1 MMFYDAFMKLCEM
14 HGKSAREVLSGSGLS
29 KYAYHRWKNGTPT
42 LETRIKLAD
51 YFGITVEEL
60 DAYAKEETTPASAEA
75 SEETVQDNKSGNEV
89 EVFTHKDFGQIRTIQ
104 IDGEP
109 WFVGRDVAGALGYA
123 KPQNAIPT
131 FVDTDDTL
139 KRGITDNL
147 GRLQSTTVINES
159 GVYALVFG
167 SKLESAKAFKRW
179 VTHEVIPSIRK
190 HGAYLT
196 PQKIEDALL
205 NPDVLINLALQL
217 KAEKQKNAELTAKAV
232 YYDAE
237 AGASGSTNFRDTA
250 KMLGIS
256 EKKFIETV
264 LGEKYC
270 YRAVDKKIVPYS
282 QYMVAGW
289 FEVREV
295 YYGSPEDPHCT
306 IQTRITPYGREN
318 IYIRFKRKGIL

>member
-1 MMFYDAFMKLCEM
+1 MFYDAFMKLCEM

-29 KYAYHRWKNGTPT
+29 KYAYHRWKDGTPT

-51 YFGITVEEL
+51 YFGMTVEEL
-60 DAYAKEETTPASAEA
+60 DAYAKEETALAAAEA
-75 SEETVQDNKSGNEV
+75 SEETVQDNKSGGEI
-89 EVFTHKDFGQIRTIQ
+89 EVFTHKDFGKIRTLM

-109 WFVGRDVAGALGYA
+109 WFVAKDICAALELGTTSKA
-123 KPQNAIPT
+123 LERLDEDEKGVNSILTLGGNQNIS
-131 FVDTDDTL
+131 VV
-139 KRGITDNL
+139 
-147 GRLQSTTVINES
+147 SES
-159 GVYALVFG
+159 GLYSLVLG
-167 SKLESAKAFKRW
+167 SRKKEAKAFKRW

-205 NPDVLINLALQL
+205 NPDVIINLALQL
-217 KAEKQKNAELTAKAV
+217 KAEKQKNAELTAKAA
-232 YYDAE
+232 YYDAV

-264 LGEKYC
+264 LGKKYC

-306 IQTRITPYGREN
+306 IQTRITPYGRQN
-318 IYIRFKRKGIL
+318 IYIRFKREGIL

>member
-1 MMFYDAFMKLCEM
+1 MFYDAFMRLCEM

-51 YFGITVEEL
+51 YFGMTVEEL
-60 DAYAKEETTPASAEA
+60 DAYAKEETAPAEVETN
-75 SEETVQDNKSGNEV
+75 EETVQDNKSGGEV

-104 IDGEP
+104 LNGEP
-109 WFVGRDVAGALGYA
+109 WFVANDVMRVLEVSNS
-123 KPQNAIPT
+123 KDAIRT
-131 FVDTDDTL
+131 LDDDE
-139 KRGITDNL
+139 K
-147 GRLQSTTVINES
+147 S
-159 GVYALVFG
+159 GVDIIDPHGRKQKTNCISEAGLYSIILR
-167 SKLESAKAFKRW
+167 SRKPEAKAFKRW

-205 NPDVLINLALQL
+205 NPDVIINLALQL
-217 KAEKQKNAELTAKAV
+217 KTEKQKNAELTAKAA
-232 YYDAE
+232 YYDAV

-264 LGEKYC
+264 LGKKYC

-306 IQTRITPYGREN
+306 IQTRITPYGRQN
-318 IYIRFKRKGIL
+318 IYIRFKREGIL

>member
-1 MMFYDAFMKLCEM
+1 VFYDAFMKLCEM
-14 HGKSAREVLSGSGLS
+14 HGKTASEALRGSGLS
-29 KYAYHRWKNGTPT
+29 KYAYHRWKNGTPM
-42 LETRIKLAD
+42 LETKIKLAD
-51 YFGITVEEL
+51 YFGMTVKEL
-60 DAYAKEETTPASAEA
+60 DAYAKEETATAEVETN
-75 SEETVQDNKSGNEV
+75 EETVQDKQGGNEV
-89 EVFTHKDFGQIRTIQ
+89 EVFTHKDFGEIRTIQ

-109 WFVGRDVAGALGYA
+109 WFVANDVMRVLEVSNS
-123 KPQNAIPT
+123 KDAIRT
-131 FVDTDDTL
+131 LDDDE
-139 KRGITDNL
+139 K
-147 GRLQSTTVINES
+147 S
-159 GVYALVFG
+159 GVDIIDPHGRKQKTNCISEAGLYSIILR
-167 SKLESAKAFKRW
+167 SRKPEAKAFKRW

-205 NPDVLINLALQL
+205 NPDVIINLALQL
-217 KAEKQKNAELTAKAV
+217 KTEKQKNAELTAKAA
-232 YYDAE
+232 YYDAV

-264 LGEKYC
+264 LGKKYC
-270 YRAVDKKIVPYS
+270 YRAADKKIVPYS

-306 IQTRITPYGREN
+306 IQTRITPYGRQN
-318 IYIRFKRKGIL
+318 IYIRFKREGIL

>member
-1 MMFYDAFMKLCEM
+1 MFYDAFMKLCEM

-51 YFGITVEEL
+51 YFGVTVEEL
-60 DAYAKEETTPASAEA
+60 ESYEKEEVVPAVEK
-75 SEETVQDNKSGNEV
+75 EETVQDKQGGNEV
-89 EVFTHKDFGQIRTIQ
+89 EVFTHKDFGEIRTIQ

-109 WFVGRDVAGALGYA
+109 WFVANDVMRVLEVSNS
-123 KPQNAIPT
+123 KDAIRT
-131 FVDTDDTL
+131 LDDDE
-139 KRGITDNL
+139 K
-147 GRLQSTTVINES
+147 S
-159 GVYALVFG
+159 GVDIIDPHGRKQKTNCISEAGLYSIILR
-167 SKLESAKAFKRW
+167 SRKPEAKAFKRW

-205 NPDVLINLALQL
+205 NPDVIINLALQL
-217 KAEKQKNAELTAKAV
+217 KAEKQKNAELTAKAA
-232 YYDAE
+232 YYDMV

-264 LGEKYC
+264 LGKKYC

-306 IQTRITPYGREN
+306 IKTRITPYGRQN
-318 IYIRFKRKGIL
+318 IYIRFKREGIL

>member
-1 MMFYDAFMKLCEM
+1 MFYDAFMKLCEM

-29 KYAYHRWKNGTPT
+29 KYAYHRWKNGTPM
-42 LETRIKLAD
+42 LETKIKLAD
-51 YFGITVEEL
+51 YFGMTVEEL
-60 DAYAKEETTPASAEA
+60 DAYAKEETATAEVETN
-75 SEETVQDNKSGNEV
+75 EETVQDKQGGNEV
-89 EVFTHKDFGQIRTIQ
+89 EVFTHKDFGEIRTIQ

-109 WFVGRDVAGALGYA
+109 WFVANDVMRVLEVSNS
-123 KPQNAIPT
+123 KDAIRT
-131 FVDTDDTL
+131 LDDDE
-139 KRGITDNL
+139 K
-147 GRLQSTTVINES
+147 S
-159 GVYALVFG
+159 GVDIIDPHGRKQKTNCISEAGLYSIILR
-167 SKLESAKAFKRW
+167 SRKPEAKAFKRW
-179 VTHEVIPSIRK
+179 VTHEVIPFIRK

-205 NPDVLINLALQL
+205 NPDVIINLALQL
-217 KAEKQKNAELTAKAV
+217 KTEKQKNAELTAKAA
-232 YYDAE
+232 YYDAV

-264 LGEKYC
+264 LGKKYC

-306 IQTRITPYGREN
+306 IQTRITPYGRQN
-318 IYIRFKRKGIL
+318 IYIRFKREGIL

>member
-1 MMFYDAFMKLCEM
+1 MFYDAFMKLCEI
-14 HGKSAREVLSGSGLS
+14 HGKSASEALRGSGLS
-29 KYAYHRWKNGTPT
+29 KYAYHRWKNGTPM

-51 YFGITVEEL
+51 YFGMTVEEL
-60 DAYAKEETTPASAEA
+60 ESYAKEETTPAAQKEEA
-75 SEETVQDNKSGNEV
+75 VQDKQDGRGI
-89 EVFTHKDFGQIRTIQ
+89 EVFAHKDFGEIRTLM

-109 WFVGRDVAGALGYA
+109 WFIAADICKALDLGQTTNAVRRLDRDEVARVGGLNLNKGAVGEINAVSEAGM
-123 KPQNAIPT
+123 
-131 FVDTDDTL
+131 
-139 KRGITDNL
+139 
-147 GRLQSTTVINES
+147 
-159 GVYALVFG
+159 YALVL
-167 SKLESAKAFKRW
+167 SSRKPEAKAFKRW

-205 NPDVLINLALQL
+205 NPDVIINLALQL
-217 KAEKQKNAELTAKAV
+217 KAEKQKNAELTAKAA
-232 YYDAE
+232 YYDMV

>member
-1 MMFYDAFMKLCEM
+1 MFYDAFMKLCEM
-14 HGKSAREVLSGSGLS
+14 HGKTASEVLSGSGLS

-51 YFGITVEEL
+51 YFGMTVEEL
-60 DAYAKEETTPASAEA
+60 DAYAKEETAPAEVETN
-75 SEETVQDNKSGNEV
+75 EETVQDNKSGGEV

-104 IDGEP
+104 LNGEP
-109 WFVGRDVAGALGYA
+109 WFVANDVMRVLEVSNS
-123 KPQNAIPT
+123 KDAIRT
-131 FVDTDDTL
+131 LDDDE
-139 KRGITDNL
+139 K
-147 GRLQSTTVINES
+147 S
-159 GVYALVFG
+159 GVDIIDPHGRKQKTNCISEAGLYSIILR
-167 SKLESAKAFKRW
+167 SRKPEAKAFKRW

-205 NPDVLINLALQL
+205 NPDVIINLALQL
-217 KAEKQKNAELTAKAV
+217 KVEKQKNAELTAKAA
-232 YYDAE
+232 YYDAV

-264 LGEKYC
+264 LGKKYC

-306 IQTRITPYGREN
+306 IQTRITPYGRQN
-318 IYIRFKRKGIL
+318 IYIRFKREGIL

>member
-1 MMFYDAFMKLCEM
+1 MFYDTFMKLCEM
-14 HGKSAREVLSGSGLS
+14 HGKTASEALRGSGLS
-29 KYAYHRWKNGTPT
+29 KYAYRRWKNGTPT

-51 YFGITVEEL
+51 YFGVTVEEL
-60 DAYAKEETTPASAEA
+60 ESYKKEEAVPDVEK
-75 SEETVQDNKSGNEV
+75 EETVQNNKSGGEV

-104 IDGEP
+104 LNGEP
-109 WFVGRDVAGALGYA
+109 WFVANDVMRVLEVSNS
-123 KPQNAIPT
+123 KDAIRT
-131 FVDTDDTL
+131 LDDDE
-139 KRGITDNL
+139 K
-147 GRLQSTTVINES
+147 S
-159 GVYALVFG
+159 GVDIIDPHGRKQKTNCISEAGLYSIILR
-167 SKLESAKAFKRW
+167 SRKPEAKAFKRW

-205 NPDVLINLALQL
+205 NPDVIINLALQL
-217 KAEKQKNAELTAKAV
+217 KAEKQKNAELTAKAA
-232 YYDAE
+232 YYDAV

-264 LGEKYC
+264 LGKKYC

-306 IQTRITPYGREN
+306 IQTRITPYGRQN
-318 IYIRFKRKGIL
+318 IYIRFKREGIL

>member
-1 MMFYDAFMKLCEM
+1 MFYDAFMKLCEM

-51 YFGITVEEL
+51 YFGVTVEEL
-60 DAYAKEETTPASAEA
+60 ESYEKEEVVPAVEK
-75 SEETVQDNKSGNEV
+75 EETVQDKQGGNEV
-89 EVFTHKDFGQIRTIQ
+89 EVFTHKDFGEIRTIQ

-109 WFVGRDVAGALGYA
+109 WFVANDVMRVLEVSNS
-123 KPQNAIPT
+123 KDAIRT
-131 FVDTDDTL
+131 LDDDE
-139 KRGITDNL
+139 K
-147 GRLQSTTVINES
+147 S
-159 GVYALVFG
+159 GVDIIDPHGRKQKTNCISEAGLYSIILR
-167 SKLESAKAFKRW
+167 SRKPEAKAFKRW

-205 NPDVLINLALQL
+205 NPDVIINLALQL
-217 KAEKQKNAELTAKAV
+217 KAEKQKNAELTAKAA
-232 YYDAE
+232 YYDAV

-264 LGEKYC
+264 LGKKYC

-306 IQTRITPYGREN
+306 IQTRITPYGRQN
-318 IYIRFKRKGIL
+318 IYIRFKREGIL

>member
-1 MMFYDAFMKLCEM
+1 MFYDAFMKLCEM
-14 HGKSAREVLSGSGLS
+14 HGKSAGEVLRGSGLS
-29 KYAYHRWKNGTPT
+29 KYAYHRWKDGIPT

-51 YFGITVEEL
+51 YFGMTVEEL
-60 DAYAKEETTPASAEA
+60 DAYAKEETAPAEVETN
-75 SEETVQDNKSGNEV
+75 EETVQDNKSGGEV
-89 EVFTHKDFGQIRTIQ
+89 EVFSHKDFGQIRTIQ

-109 WFVGRDVAGALGYA
+109 WFVGRDVAIALGYA

-131 FVDTDDTL
+131 FVDTDDAL

-147 GRLQSTTVINES
+147 GRVQSTTVINES

-205 NPDVLINLALQL
+205 NPDVIINLALQL
-217 KAEKQKNAELTAKAV
+217 KAEKQKNAELTAKAA
-232 YYDAE
+232 YYDAV

>member
-1 MMFYDAFMKLCEM
+1 MFYDAFMKLCEM

-51 YFGITVEEL
+51 YFGVTVEEL
-60 DAYAKEETTPASAEA
+60 ESYEKEEAVPDVEK
-75 SEETVQDNKSGNEV
+75 EETVQNNKSGGEV

-104 IDGEP
+104 LNGEP
-109 WFVGRDVAGALGYA
+109 WFVANDVMRVLEVSNS
-123 KPQNAIPT
+123 KDAIRT
-131 FVDTDDTL
+131 LDDDE
-139 KRGITDNL
+139 K
-147 GRLQSTTVINES
+147 S
-159 GVYALVFG
+159 GVDIIDPHGRKQKTNCISEAGLYSIILR
-167 SKLESAKAFKRW
+167 SRKPEAKAFKRW

-205 NPDVLINLALQL
+205 NPDVIINLALQL
-217 KAEKQKNAELTAKAV
+217 KTEKQKNAELTAKAA
-232 YYDAE
+232 YYDAV

-264 LGEKYC
+264 LGKKYC

-295 YYGSPEDPHCT
+295 YYGSPEAPHCT
-306 IQTRITPYGREN
+306 IQTRITPYGRQN
-318 IYIRFKRKGIL
+318 IYIRFKREGIL

>member
-1 MMFYDAFMKLCEM
+1 MFYDAFMKLCEM

-51 YFGITVEEL
+51 YFGMTVEEL
-60 DAYAKEETTPASAEA
+60 DAYAKEETATAEVETN
-75 SEETVQDNKSGNEV
+75 EETVQDKQGGNEV
-89 EVFTHKDFGQIRTIQ
+89 EVFTHKDFGEIRTIQ

-109 WFVGRDVAGALGYA
+109 WFVANDVMRVLEVSNS
-123 KPQNAIPT
+123 KDAIRT
-131 FVDTDDTL
+131 LDDDE
-139 KRGITDNL
+139 K
-147 GRLQSTTVINES
+147 S
-159 GVYALVFG
+159 GVDIIDPHGRKQKTNCISEAGLYSIILR
-167 SKLESAKAFKRW
+167 SRKPEAKAFKRW

-205 NPDVLINLALQL
+205 NPDVIINLALQL
-217 KAEKQKNAELTAKAV
+217 KAEKQKNAELTAKAA
-232 YYDAE
+232 YYDAV

-264 LGEKYC
+264 LGKKYC

-306 IQTRITPYGREN
+306 IQTRITPYGRQN
-318 IYIRFKRKGIL
+318 IYIRFKREGIL

>member
-1 MMFYDAFMKLCEM
+1 MFYDAFMKLCEM

-29 KYAYHRWKNGTPT
+29 KYAYHRWKDGTPT

-51 YFGITVEEL
+51 YFGMTVEEL
-60 DAYAKEETTPASAEA
+60 DAYAKEETAPAEVETN
-75 SEETVQDNKSGNEV
+75 EETVQDKQGGNEV
-89 EVFTHKDFGQIRTIQ
+89 EVFTHKDFGEIRTIQ

-109 WFVGRDVAGALGYA
+109 WFVANDVMRVLEVSNS
-123 KPQNAIPT
+123 KDAIRT
-131 FVDTDDTL
+131 LDDDE
-139 KRGITDNL
+139 K
-147 GRLQSTTVINES
+147 S
-159 GVYALVFG
+159 GVDIIDPHGRKQKTNCISEAGLYSIILR
-167 SKLESAKAFKRW
+167 SRKPEAKAFKRW

-205 NPDVLINLALQL
+205 NPDVIINLALQL
-217 KAEKQKNAELTAKAV
+217 KTEKQKNAELMAKAA
-232 YYDAE
+232 YYDAV

-264 LGEKYC
+264 LGKKYC

-306 IQTRITPYGREN
+306 IQTRITPYGRQN
-318 IYIRFKRKGIL
+318 IYIRFKREGIL

>member
-1 MMFYDAFMKLCEM
+1 MFYDAFMKLCEM

-29 KYAYHRWKNGTPT
+29 KYAYHRWKDGTPT

-51 YFGITVEEL
+51 YFGMTVEEL
-60 DAYAKEETTPASAEA
+60 DAYAKEETAPAEVETN
-75 SEETVQDNKSGNEV
+75 EETVQDKQGGNEV
-89 EVFTHKDFGQIRTIQ
+89 EVFTHKDFGEIRTIQ

-109 WFVGRDVAGALGYA
+109 WFVANDVMRVLEVSNS
-123 KPQNAIPT
+123 KDAIRT
-131 FVDTDDTL
+131 LDDDE
-139 KRGITDNL
+139 K
-147 GRLQSTTVINES
+147 S
-159 GVYALVFG
+159 GVDIIDPHGRKQKTNCISEAGLYSIILR
-167 SKLESAKAFKRW
+167 SRKPEAKAFKRW

-205 NPDVLINLALQL
+205 NPDVIINLALQL
-217 KAEKQKNAELTAKAV
+217 KTEKQKNAELTAKAA
-232 YYDAE
+232 YYDAV

-250 KMLGIS
+250 KMLGLS

-264 LGEKYC
+264 LGKKYC

-295 YYGSPEDPHCT
+295 YYGSPEAPHCT
-306 IQTRITPYGREN
+306 IQTRITPYGRQN
-318 IYIRFKRKGIL
+318 IYIRFKREGIL

>member
-1 MMFYDAFMKLCEM
+1 MFYDAFMKLCEM

-29 KYAYHRWKNGTPT
+29 KYAYHRWKDGTPT

-51 YFGITVEEL
+51 YFGMTVEEL
-60 DAYAKEETTPASAEA
+60 DAYAKEETAPAAAEA
-75 SEETVQDNKSGNEV
+75 SEETVQDNKSGGEV
-89 EVFTHKDFGQIRTIQ
+89 EVFTHKDFGKIRTLM

-109 WFVGRDVAGALGYA
+109 WFVAKDICAALELGTTSKA
-123 KPQNAIPT
+123 LERLDEDEKGVNSILTLGGNQNIS
-131 FVDTDDTL
+131 VV
-139 KRGITDNL
+139 
-147 GRLQSTTVINES
+147 SES
-159 GVYALVFG
+159 GLYSLVLG
-167 SKLESAKAFKRW
+167 SRKKEAKAFKRW

-205 NPDVLINLALQL
+205 NPDVIINLALQL
-217 KAEKQKNAELTAKAV
+217 KAEKQKNAELTAKAA
-232 YYDAE
+232 YYDAV

-264 LGEKYC
+264 LGKKYC

-306 IQTRITPYGREN
+306 IQTRITPYGRQN
-318 IYIRFKRKGIL
+318 IYIRFKREGIL

>member
-1 MMFYDAFMKLCEM
+1 MTFISEAGLYSLT
-14 HGKSAREVLSGSGLS
+14 LSS
-29 KYAYHRWKNGTPT
+29 R
-42 LETRIKLAD
+42 
-51 YFGITVEEL
+51 
-60 DAYAKEETTPASAEA
+60 
-75 SEETVQDNKSGNEV
+75 
-89 EVFTHKDFGQIRTIQ
+89 
-104 IDGEP
+104 
-109 WFVGRDVAGALGYA
+109 
-123 KPQNAIPT
+123 KP
-131 FVDTDDTL
+131 
-139 KRGITDNL
+139 
-147 GRLQSTTVINES
+147 E
-159 GVYALVFG
+159 
-167 SKLESAKAFKRW
+167 AKAFKRW

-217 KAEKQKNAELTAKAV
+217 KAEKQKNAELTAKAA
-232 YYDAE
+232 YYDMM

-250 KMLGIS
+250 KMLGLS

-306 IQTRITPYGREN
+306 IQTRITPYGRQN

>member
-1 MMFYDAFMKLCEM
+1 MFYDTFMKLCEM
-14 HGKSAREVLSGSGLS
+14 HGKTASEALRGSGLS
-29 KYAYHRWKNGTPT
+29 KYAYHRRKNGTPM

-51 YFGITVEEL
+51 YFGMTVEEL
-60 DAYAKEETTPASAEA
+60 DAYAKEETAPTEVETNEEPAQS
-75 SEETVQDNKSGNEV
+75 NKNGGKV
-89 EVFTHKDFGQIRTIQ
+89 EVFSHKDFGQIRTIQ
-104 IDGEP
+104 LNGEP
-109 WFVGRDVAGALGYA
+109 WFVANDVMRVLEVSNS
-123 KPQNAIPT
+123 KDAIRT
-131 FVDTDDTL
+131 LDDDE
-139 KRGITDNL
+139 K
-147 GRLQSTTVINES
+147 S
-159 GVYALVFG
+159 GVDIIDPHGRKQKTNCISEAGLYSIILR
-167 SKLESAKAFKRW
+167 SRKPEAKAFKRW

-205 NPDVLINLALQL
+205 NPDVLINLAMQL
-217 KAEKQKNAELTAKAV
+217 KAEKQKNAELTAKAA
-232 YYDAE
+232 YYDAV

-250 KMLGIS
+250 KLLGLS

-306 IQTRITPYGREN
+306 IQTRITPYGRQN

>member
-1 MMFYDAFMKLCEM
+1 MFYDTFMKLCEM
-14 HGKSAREVLSGSGLS
+14 HGKTASEALRGSGLS
-29 KYAYHRWKNGTPT
+29 KYAYHRWKNGTPI

-51 YFGITVEEL
+51 YFGVTVEEL
-60 DAYAKEETTPASAEA
+60 ESYEKEEAVPAVEK
-75 SEETVQDNKSGNEV
+75 EETVQDKQCGKEV
-89 EVFTHKDFGQIRTIQ
+89 EVFSHKDFGQIRTIQ

-109 WFVGRDVAGALGYA
+109 WFVGRDVAVALGYA

-205 NPDVLINLALQL
+205 NPDVLINLAMQL
-217 KAEKQKNAELTAKAV
+217 KAEKQKNAELTAKAA
-232 YYDAE
+232 YYDAV

-295 YYGSPEDPHCT
+295 YYGSPEAPHCT

>member
-1 MMFYDAFMKLCEM
+1 MFYDAFMKLCEM

-51 YFGITVEEL
+51 YFGMTVEEL
-60 DAYAKEETTPASAEA
+60 DAYAKEETAPAEVETN
-75 SEETVQDNKSGNEV
+75 EETVQDNKSGNEV

-109 WFVGRDVAGALGYA
+109 WFVANDVMRVLEVSNS
-123 KPQNAIPT
+123 KDAIRT
-131 FVDTDDTL
+131 LDDDE
-139 KRGITDNL
+139 K
-147 GRLQSTTVINES
+147 S
-159 GVYALVFG
+159 GVDIIDPHGRKQKTNCISEAGLYSIILR
-167 SKLESAKAFKRW
+167 SRKPEAKEFKRW

-190 HGAYLT
+190 HGVYLT

-205 NPDVLINLALQL
+205 NPDVIINLALQL
-217 KAEKQKNAELTAKAV
+217 KTEKQKNAELTAKAA
-232 YYDAE
+232 YYDAV

-264 LGEKYC
+264 LGKKYC

-306 IQTRITPYGREN
+306 IQTRITPYGRQN
-318 IYIRFKRKGIL
+318 IYIRFKREGIL

>member
-1 MMFYDAFMKLCEM
+1 MFYDAFMKLCEM

-29 KYAYHRWKNGTPT
+29 KYAYHRWKDGTPT

-51 YFGITVEEL
+51 YFGMTVEEL
-60 DAYAKEETTPASAEA
+60 DAYAKEETAPAEVETN
-75 SEETVQDNKSGNEV
+75 EETVQDKQGGNEV
-89 EVFTHKDFGQIRTIQ
+89 EVFTHKDFGEIRTIQ

-109 WFVGRDVAGALGYA
+109 WFVANDVMRVLEVSNS
-123 KPQNAIPT
+123 KDAIRT
-131 FVDTDDTL
+131 LDDDE
-139 KRGITDNL
+139 K
-147 GRLQSTTVINES
+147 S
-159 GVYALVFG
+159 GVDIIDPHGRKQKTNCISEAGLYSIILR
-167 SKLESAKAFKRW
+167 SRKPEAKAFKRW

-205 NPDVLINLALQL
+205 NPDVIINLALQL
-217 KAEKQKNAELTAKAV
+217 KTEKQKNAELTAKAA
-232 YYDAE
+232 YYDAV

-250 KMLGIS
+250 KLLGLS

-264 LGEKYC
+264 LGKKYC

-306 IQTRITPYGREN
+306 IQTRITPYGRQN
-318 IYIRFKRKGIL
+318 IYIRFKREGIL

>member
-1 MMFYDAFMKLCEM
+1 MFYDAFMKLCEM

-29 KYAYHRWKNGTPT
+29 KYAYHRWKDGTPT

-51 YFGITVEEL
+51 YFGMTVEEL
-60 DAYAKEETTPASAEA
+60 DAYAKEETAPAEVETN
-75 SEETVQDNKSGNEV
+75 EETVQDKQGGNEV
-89 EVFTHKDFGQIRTIQ
+89 EVFTHKDFGEIRTIQ

-109 WFVGRDVAGALGYA
+109 WFVANDVMRVLEVSNS
-123 KPQNAIPT
+123 KDAIRT
-131 FVDTDDTL
+131 LDDDE
-139 KRGITDNL
+139 K
-147 GRLQSTTVINES
+147 S
-159 GVYALVFG
+159 GVDIIDPHGRKQKTNCISEAGLYSIILR
-167 SKLESAKAFKRW
+167 SRKPEAKAFKRW

-205 NPDVLINLALQL
+205 NPDVIINLALQL
-217 KAEKQKNAELTAKAV
+217 KTEKQKNAELTAKAA
-232 YYDAE
+232 YYDAV

-250 KMLGIS
+250 KLLGLS

-264 LGEKYC
+264 LGKKYC

-282 QYMVAGW
+282 QYMAAGW

-306 IQTRITPYGREN
+306 IQTRITPYGRQN
-318 IYIRFKRKGIL
+318 IYIRFKREGIL

>member
-1 MMFYDAFMKLCEM
+1 MFYDAFMKLCEM

-29 KYAYHRWKNGTPT
+29 KYAYHRWKDGTPT

-51 YFGITVEEL
+51 CFGMTVEEL
-60 DAYAKEETTPASAEA
+60 DAYAKEETAPAEVETN
-75 SEETVQDNKSGNEV
+75 EETVQDKQGGNEV
-89 EVFTHKDFGQIRTIQ
+89 EVFTHKDFGEIRTIQ
-104 IDGEP
+104 INGEP
-109 WFVGRDVAGALGYA
+109 WFVANDVMRVLEVSNS
-123 KPQNAIPT
+123 KDAIRT
-131 FVDTDDTL
+131 LDDDE
-139 KRGITDNL
+139 K
-147 GRLQSTTVINES
+147 S
-159 GVYALVFG
+159 GVDIIDPHGRKQKTNCISEAGLYSIILR
-167 SKLESAKAFKRW
+167 SRKPEAKAFKRW

-205 NPDVLINLALQL
+205 NPDVIINLALQL
-217 KAEKQKNAELTAKAV
+217 KAEKQKNAELTAKAA
-232 YYDAE
+232 YYDAV

-264 LGEKYC
+264 LGKKYC

-306 IQTRITPYGREN
+306 IQTRITPYGRQN
-318 IYIRFKRKGIL
+318 IYIRFKREGIL

>member
-1 MMFYDAFMKLCEM
+1 MFYNTFMKLCEM

-51 YFGITVEEL
+51 YFGVTVEEL
-60 DAYAKEETTPASAEA
+60 ESYEKEEAVPAVEK
-75 SEETVQDNKSGNEV
+75 EETVQDNKSGNEV

-109 WFVGRDVAGALGYA
+109 WFIATDICRALDLG
-123 KPQNAIPT
+123 QTTNAIRRLDRDE
-131 FVDTDDTL
+131 VARVGDL
-139 KRGITDNL
+139 NL
-147 GRLQSTTVINES
+147 NKGAVGEINAVSEA
-159 GVYALVFG
+159 GMYALVL
-167 SKLESAKAFKRW
+167 SSRKPEAKAFKRW

-205 NPDVLINLALQL
+205 NPDVIINLALQL
-217 KAEKQKNAELTAKAV
+217 KAEKQKNAELTAKAA
-232 YYDAE
+232 YYDAV

-264 LGEKYC
+264 LGKKYC

-306 IQTRITPYGREN
+306 IQTRITPYGRQN

>member
-1 MMFYDAFMKLCEM
+1 MFYDAFMKLCEM

-51 YFGITVEEL
+51 YFGVTVEEL
-60 DAYAKEETTPASAEA
+60 ESYEKEEVVPAVEK
-75 SEETVQDNKSGNEV
+75 EETVQDKQGGNEV
-89 EVFTHKDFGQIRTIQ
+89 EVFTHKDFGEIRTIQ

-109 WFVGRDVAGALGYA
+109 WFVANDVMRVLEVSNS
-123 KPQNAIPT
+123 KDAIRT
-131 FVDTDDTL
+131 LDDDE
-139 KRGITDNL
+139 K
-147 GRLQSTTVINES
+147 S
-159 GVYALVFG
+159 GVDIIDPHGRKQKTNCISEAGLYSIILR
-167 SKLESAKAFKRW
+167 SRKPEAKAFKRW

-205 NPDVLINLALQL
+205 NPDVIINLALQL
-217 KAEKQKNAELTAKAV
+217 KAEKQKNAELTAKAA
-232 YYDAE
+232 YYDMV

-264 LGEKYC
+264 LGKKYC

-306 IQTRITPYGREN
+306 IQTRITPYGRQN
-318 IYIRFKRKGIL
+318 IYIRFKREGIL

>member
-1 MMFYDAFMKLCEM
+1 MFYDAFMKLCEM
-14 HGKSAREVLSGSGLS
+14 HGKSASEALRESGLS
-29 KYAYHRWKNGTPT
+29 KYAYHRWKNGTPM
-42 LETRIKLAD
+42 LETKIKLAD
-51 YFGITVEEL
+51 YFGMTVEEL
-60 DAYAKEETTPASAEA
+60 ESYAEEETAPAVEKEESA
-75 SEETVQDNKSGNEV
+75 QDKQDGKGI
-89 EVFTHKDFGQIRTIQ
+89 EVFSHKDFGEIRTLM

-109 WFVGRDVAGALGYA
+109 WFVGRDVAIALGYA

-147 GRLQSTTVINES
+147 GRIQSTTVINES

-205 NPDVLINLALQL
+205 NPDVIINLALQL
-217 KAEKQKNAELTAKAV
+217 KAEKQKNAELAAKAA
-232 YYDAE
+232 YYDMV

-250 KMLGIS
+250 KMLGLS

-306 IQTRITPYGREN
+306 IQTRITPYGRQN

>member
-1 MMFYDAFMKLCEM
+1 MFYDAFMKLCEM
-14 HGKSAREVLSGSGLS
+14 HGKTASEALRGSGLS

-51 YFGITVEEL
+51 YFGMTVEEL
-60 DAYAKEETTPASAEA
+60 DAYAKEETAPAAAEA
-75 SEETVQDNKSGNEV
+75 SEETVQDNKSGGEV
-89 EVFTHKDFGQIRTIQ
+89 EVFTHKDFGKIRTLM

-109 WFVGRDVAGALGYA
+109 WFVAKDICAALELGTTSKA
-123 KPQNAIPT
+123 LERLDEDEKGVNSILTLGGNQNIS
-131 FVDTDDTL
+131 VV
-139 KRGITDNL
+139 
-147 GRLQSTTVINES
+147 SES
-159 GVYALVFG
+159 GLYSLVLG
-167 SKLESAKAFKRW
+167 SRKKEAKAFKRW

-205 NPDVLINLALQL
+205 NPDVIINLALQL
-217 KAEKQKNAELTAKAV
+217 KAEKQKNAELTAKAA
-232 YYDAE
+232 YYDAV

-295 YYGSPEDPHCT
+295 YYGSPDDPHCT
-306 IQTRITPYGREN
+306 IQTRITPYGRQN

>member
-1 MMFYDAFMKLCEM
+1 MFYDAFMKLCEM
-14 HGKSAREVLSGSGLS
+14 HGKSAREVLRGSGLS

-51 YFGITVEEL
+51 YFGMTVEEL
-60 DAYAKEETTPASAEA
+60 DAYDKEETAPAEVETN
-75 SEETVQDNKSGNEV
+75 EETVQDNKSGGEV
-89 EVFTHKDFGQIRTIQ
+89 EVFTHKEFGQIRTIRLN
-104 IDGEP
+104 GEP
-109 WFVGRDVAGALGYA
+109 WFVANDVMRVLEVSNSKDAIRTLDDDEKTGVDIIDPHGRKQKANCISEAGLYSIILRSR
-123 KPQNAIPT
+123 KP
-131 FVDTDDTL
+131 
-139 KRGITDNL
+139 
-147 GRLQSTTVINES
+147 E
-159 GVYALVFG
+159 
-167 SKLESAKAFKRW
+167 AKAFKRW

-217 KAEKQKNAELTAKAV
+217 KAEKQKNAELTAKAA
-232 YYDAE
+232 YYDAV

>member
-1 MMFYDAFMKLCEM
+1 MFYDAFMRLCEM
-14 HGKSAREVLSGSGLS
+14 HGKSAREVLRGSGLS
-29 KYAYHRWKNGTPT
+29 KYAYHRWKDGTPT

-51 YFGITVEEL
+51 YFGMTVEEL
-60 DAYAKEETTPASAEA
+60 DAYAKEETALAGGETKEEA
-75 SEETVQDNKSGNEV
+75 VQDKQDGRGIEIFS
-89 EVFTHKDFGQIRTIQ
+89 HKDFGQIRTLM

-109 WFVGRDVAGALGYA
+109 WFIAADICKALDLGQTTNAVRRLDRDEVARVGDLNLNKGAVGEINAVSEAGM
-123 KPQNAIPT
+123 
-131 FVDTDDTL
+131 
-139 KRGITDNL
+139 
-147 GRLQSTTVINES
+147 
-159 GVYALVFG
+159 YALVL
-167 SKLESAKAFKRW
+167 SSRKPEAKAFKRW

-205 NPDVLINLALQL
+205 NPDVIINLALQL
-217 KAEKQKNAELTAKAV
+217 KAEKQKNAELTAKAA
-232 YYDAE
+232 YYDAV

>member
-1 MMFYDAFMKLCEM
+1 MFYDTFMKLCEM

-29 KYAYHRWKNGTPT
+29 KYAYHRWKDGAPT

-51 YFGITVEEL
+51 YFGMTVEEL
-60 DAYAKEETTPASAEA
+60 DAYAKEETAPAEVETN
-75 SEETVQDNKSGNEV
+75 EETVQDNKSGGEV

-104 IDGEP
+104 LNGEP
-109 WFVGRDVAGALGYA
+109 WFVANDVMRVLEVSNS
-123 KPQNAIPT
+123 KDAIRT
-131 FVDTDDTL
+131 LDDDE
-139 KRGITDNL
+139 K
-147 GRLQSTTVINES
+147 S
-159 GVYALVFG
+159 GVDIIDPHGRKQKTNCISEAGLYSIILR
-167 SKLESAKAFKRW
+167 SRKPEAKAFKRW

-205 NPDVLINLALQL
+205 NPDVIINLALQL
-217 KAEKQKNAELTAKAV
+217 KAEKQKNAELTAKAA
-232 YYDAE
+232 YYDAV

>member
-1 MMFYDAFMKLCEM
+1 MFYDAFMKLCEM

-29 KYAYHRWKNGTPT
+29 KYAYHRWKDGTPT

-51 YFGITVEEL
+51 YFGMTVEEL
-60 DAYAKEETTPASAEA
+60 DAYAKEETAPAEVETN
-75 SEETVQDNKSGNEV
+75 EEPVQDKQGGNDV
-89 EVFTHKDFGQIRTIQ
+89 EVFTHKDFGEIRTLQ
-104 IDGEP
+104 SDGEP
-109 WFVGRDVAGALGYA
+109 WFVANDVMRVLEGSNS
-123 KPQNAIPT
+123 KDAIRT
-131 FVDTDDTL
+131 LDDDE
-139 KRGITDNL
+139 K
-147 GRLQSTTVINES
+147 S
-159 GVYALVFG
+159 GVDIIDPHGRKQKTNCISEAGLYSIILR
-167 SKLESAKAFKRW
+167 SRKPEAKAFKRW

-205 NPDVLINLALQL
+205 NPDVIINLALQL
-217 KAEKQKNAELTAKAV
+217 KTEKQKNAELTAKAA
-232 YYDAE
+232 YYDAV

-264 LGEKYC
+264 LGKKYC

-306 IQTRITPYGREN
+306 IQTRITPYGRQN
-318 IYIRFKRKGIL
+318 IYLRFKREGIL

>member
-1 MMFYDAFMKLCEM
+1 MFYNTFMKLCEM

-51 YFGITVEEL
+51 YFGMTVEEL
-60 DAYAKEETTPASAEA
+60 DAYAKEETAPAEVETN
-75 SEETVQDNKSGNEV
+75 EETVQDNKSGGEV
-89 EVFTHKDFGQIRTIQ
+89 HKDFGQIRTIQ
-104 IDGEP
+104 LNGEP
-109 WFVGRDVAGALGYA
+109 WFVANDVMRVLEVSNS
-123 KPQNAIPT
+123 KDAIRT
-131 FVDTDDTL
+131 LDDDE
-139 KRGITDNL
+139 K
-147 GRLQSTTVINES
+147 S
-159 GVYALVFG
+159 GVDIIDPHGRKQKTNCISEAGLYSIILR
-167 SKLESAKAFKRW
+167 SRKPEAKAFKRW

-205 NPDVLINLALQL
+205 NPDVIINLALQL
-217 KAEKQKNAELTAKAV
+217 KAEKQKNAELTAKAA
-232 YYDAE
+232 YYDAV

-250 KMLGIS
+250 KMLGLS

-289 FEVREV
+289 FEVREI
-295 YYGSPEDPHCT
+295 YYGSPDAPHCT

>member
-1 MMFYDAFMKLCEM
+1 MFYDAFMKLCEM

-29 KYAYHRWKNGTPT
+29 KYAYHRWKDGTPT

-51 YFGITVEEL
+51 YFGMTVEEL
-60 DAYAKEETTPASAEA
+60 DAYAKEETALAAAEA
-75 SEETVQDNKSGNEV
+75 SEETVQDNKSGGEV
-89 EVFTHKDFGQIRTIQ
+89 EVFTHKEFGKIRTLM

-109 WFVGRDVAGALGYA
+109 WFVAKDICAALELGTTSKA
-123 KPQNAIPT
+123 LERLDEDEKGVNSILTLGGNQNIS
-131 FVDTDDTL
+131 VV
-139 KRGITDNL
+139 
-147 GRLQSTTVINES
+147 SES
-159 GVYALVFG
+159 GLYSLVLG
-167 SKLESAKAFKRW
+167 SRKKEAKAFKRW

-205 NPDVLINLALQL
+205 NPDVIINLALQL
-217 KAEKQKNAELTAKAV
+217 KAEKQKNAELTAKAA
-232 YYDAE
+232 YYDAV

-250 KMLGIS
+250 KLLGLS

-264 LGEKYC
+264 LGKKYC

-306 IQTRITPYGREN
+306 IQTRITPYGRQN
-318 IYIRFKRKGIL
+318 IYIRFKREGIL

>member
-1 MMFYDAFMKLCEM
+1 MFYDAFMKLCEM

-51 YFGITVEEL
+51 YFGVTVEEL
-60 DAYAKEETTPASAEA
+60 ESYEKEEVVPAVEK
-75 SEETVQDNKSGNEV
+75 EETVQDKQGGNEV
-89 EVFTHKDFGQIRTIQ
+89 EVFTHKDFGEIRTIQ

-109 WFVGRDVAGALGYA
+109 WFVANDVMRVLEVSNS
-123 KPQNAIPT
+123 KDAIRT
-131 FVDTDDTL
+131 LDDDE
-139 KRGITDNL
+139 K
-147 GRLQSTTVINES
+147 S
-159 GVYALVFG
+159 GVDIIDPHGRKQKTNCISEAGLYSIILR
-167 SKLESAKAFKRW
+167 SRKPEAKAFKRW

-217 KAEKQKNAELTAKAV
+217 KAEKQKNAELTAKAA
-232 YYDAE
+232 YYDAV

-264 LGEKYC
+264 LGKKYC

-306 IQTRITPYGREN
+306 IQTRITPYGRQN
-318 IYIRFKRKGIL
+318 IYIRFKREGIL

>member
-1 MMFYDAFMKLCEM
+1 MFYDAFMKLCEM
-14 HGKSAREVLSGSGLS
+14 HGKSASEALRGSGLS
-29 KYAYHRWKNGTPT
+29 KYAYHRWKNGTPM
-42 LETRIKLAD
+42 LETKIKLAD
-51 YFGITVEEL
+51 YFGMTVEEL
-60 DAYAKEETTPASAEA
+60 ESYAEEETAPAVEKEESA
-75 SEETVQDNKSGNEV
+75 QDKQDGKGI
-89 EVFTHKDFGQIRTIQ
+89 EVFSHKDFGEIRTLM

-109 WFVGRDVAGALGYA
+109 WFVGRDVAIALGYA

-147 GRLQSTTVINES
+147 GRIQSTTVINES

-217 KAEKQKNAELTAKAV
+217 KAEKQKNAELTAKAA
-232 YYDAE
+232 YYDMM

-295 YYGSPEDPHCT
+295 YYGSPDDPHCT
-306 IQTRITPYGREN
+306 IQTRITPYGRQN